1 MSEASS
7 LAGRKRER
15 TARTHSAPGASSPK
29 PDRFLERLAQV
40 RNACLELGDRPYR
53 VALNE
58 LAGALQKIFS
68 ARLVVIRDAGDLLGL
83 APAGIDPRNW
93 LDALDSLHR
102 VGEGTAPR
110 SLPVPAGDA
119 WPRASGIEQFVV
131 IPLKQPRGSGSLW
144 LGFTAPA
151 PASELAGFAIV
162 GDLVS
167 YALWRI
173 GWEATVHGKTES
185 SEGLELTAGEI
196 VSIAAHEL
204 RTPLT
209 PITMLLQSFERKARS
224 GSIDIDAIV
233 RTRRQVARLAQ
244 MISDF
249 LDLTRLREG
258 RLVLTPAR
266 IELGSCLTEAVARF
280 RESDPRRRVELVT
293 RGEPLHIS
301 TDFERIMLGVTSLL
315 EHVAR
320 VTPAEGV
327 MRVTLE
333 RRADRAAVRFVAG
346 RPLTSPE
353 VFPPLSGPPPKAQPL
368 ALGALVAQAVIARF
382 GGAIV
387 LSRPDES
394 PSYVEATFPL
404 SAPDAH

>member
-1 MSEASS
+1 
-7 LAGRKRER
+7 
-15 TARTHSAPGASSPK
+15 
-29 PDRFLERLAQV
+29 
-40 RNACLELGDRPYR
+40 
-53 VALNE
+53 
-58 LAGALQKIFS
+58 LQRIFS

-102 VGEGTAPR
+102 VGEGMAPR

-131 IPLKQPRGSGSLW
+131 IPLKQPHGSGSLW

-167 YALWRI
+167 YALWRL
-173 GWEATVHGKTES
+173 GWEATIHGKSES
-185 SEGLELTAGEI
+185 SEGHDLTVGEI

-209 PITMLLQSFERKARS
+209 PITMLLQSLERKARS
-224 GSIDIDAIV
+224 GTIDIDAIV

-301 TDFERIMLGVTSLL
+301 TDVERIMLGVTSLL

-346 RPLTSPE
+346 RPLTPPE
-353 VFPPLSGPPPKAQPL
+353 VFPTLSGSPQKARPPAFA
-368 ALGALVAQAVIARF
+368 ALGALVAQAVFARF

-394 PSYVEATFPL
+394 PAYVEATFPL
-404 SAPDAH
+404 SAPDAG